1 MSLHCGNNKKL
12 SFHSAYFVWSGGCI
26 QARALSGS
34 SFMSDVTG
42 PLGWFKSPLPGRP
55 NISPEVPLGAAEG
68 YNLRPHS
75 NSSVGHGEAE
85 LKPGIGSSDLSL
97 DGSGYV
103 VAQKMV
109 IPLGDL
115 LWPIY
120 CSLIAQHFLCTHSLD
135 HWIRKSFTDSINIF
149 LRMHCTHKHSR

>member
-1 MSLHCGNNKKL
+1 
-12 SFHSAYFVWSGGCI
+12 
-26 QARALSGS
+26 
-34 SFMSDVTG
+34 MSDVTG
-42 PLGWFKSPLPGRP
+42 PRGWFRSPLPGRP
-55 NISPEVPLGAAEG
+55 NISPDVPRGAAEG
-68 YNLRPHS
+68 YNFLPHS

-115 LWPIY
+115 LRPDL
-120 CSLIAQHFLCTHSLD
+120 SLFNCTALSYSCFHSPTL
-135 HWIRKSFTDSINIF
+135 RIF
-149 LRMHCTHKHSR
+149 HRFN